1 MKLPAALKWFR
12 WLPKFEP
19 FKRPECPVDH
29 ELLERQKAQAI
40 RLGVNSIRAVRKA
53 EDRAL
58 MARETRRMAR

>member
-1 MKLPAALKWFR
+1 MKLPAPLKWFR

-19 FKRPECPVDH
+19 IRRPAFRIDY

-58 MARETRRMAR
+58 MVRETRRMAR

>member
-1 MKLPAALKWFR
+1 MKLPAPLKWFR

-19 FKRPECPVDH
+19 FKRPEFPVDYV
-29 ELLERQKAQAI
+29 LKKRQEAAAKA
-40 RLGVNSIRAVRKA
+40 LPVNSIKAVRKA